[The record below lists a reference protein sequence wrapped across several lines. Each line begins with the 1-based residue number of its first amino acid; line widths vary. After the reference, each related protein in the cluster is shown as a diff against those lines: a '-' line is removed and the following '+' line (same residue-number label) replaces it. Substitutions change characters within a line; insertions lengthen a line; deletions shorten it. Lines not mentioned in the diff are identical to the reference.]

1 MKGTFKGYDP
11 ELGKK
16 FSDESSGLVIGRA
29 KSSPRKSEAQVRQD
43 WIEEHGRAPDAQQ
56 LHDEMLTSSSTTPG
70 ELEEM
75 ASRKR
80 WTVGRNQRLREQA
93 LKDSSPKSKST
104 GSGSSSAAPS
114 PRRMVQQ

>member
-29 KSSPRKSEAQVRQD
+29 KSSQKKSEAQA
-43 WIEEHGRAPDAQQ
+43 IEEFSQEHGRAPDAQQ
-56 LHDEMLTSSSTTPG
+56 LHDAMQTSSGPTTG

-75 ASRKR
+75 ANRKR
-80 WTVGRNQRLREQA
+80 WTVGRNQALWEQA
-93 LKDSSPKSKST
+93 LKDSPPK
-104 GSGSSSAAPS
+104 
-114 PRRMVQQ
+114 